1 MGSQCILSTGSHKS
15 ETMFAFVL
23 LLFASSASASLD
35 PRTITFIQEQTASV
49 AERSLGLMFNN
60 TIGNCLM
67 NKYCTVAAAPTARI
81 PADSIASGLS
91 MSFEVINKALENNA
105 GRNLPNMMR
114 IKTAF
119 ELGRQTLD
127 ADLCE
132 KVLPCGV
139 EINLPTEAE
148 VQARIA
154 VPDCDELNMVC
165 PGLSIGCSL
174 CGGHIPGLCGPM
186 CPLAGLFCGSSGY
199 FCTFAET
206 PRH

>member
-1 MGSQCILSTGSHKS
+1 M
-15 ETMFAFVL
+15 
-23 LLFASSASASLD
+23 
-35 PRTITFIQEQTASV
+35 ITVIQEQTASV
-49 AERSLGLMFNN
+49 AEASLRLIFNN
-60 TIGNCLM
+60 SMGNCLM
-67 NKYCTVAAAPTARI
+67 NKYCTVAAAPKARI
-81 PADSIASGLS
+81 PIDSIASGLS
-91 MSFEVINKALENNA
+91 MSFEEINK
-105 GRNLPNMMR
+105 GRSLPNLMR

-119 ELGRQTLD
+119 ELGRQTQD
-127 ADLCE
+127 EELCE
-132 KVLPCGV
+132 KVFPCGV

-154 VPDCDELNMVC
+154 VPDCDELGMVC

-199 FCTFAET
+199 FCAFKQPET